1 MRTPSDPSTWLW
13 KLPPQRLNASASA
26 CSVCSVV
33 SPRIRDAAAAAE
45 NTTTMPVGS
54 NPSYCASL
62 RLNRELSSAPAT
74 SAIRNSSPEQPP
86 ASSAAASAAG
96 KQRGADVR
104 ARRHRIAEV
113 ESAAHRGVQ
122 LRRRHGRQPVA
133 VDENRSL
140 RRAAGIEKQLAQRQD
155 AVLFGAREGRAGHR
169 QHHAADDAL
178 RVGRDRWQVQ
188 AGDEFGQGVFELAH
202 G

>member
-74 SAIRNSSPEQPP
+74 SAVRNSSPEQPP
-86 ASSAAASAAG
+86 ANSAAASAAG
-96 KQRGADVR
+96 NNAAPMCGPGAIASQKSS
-104 ARRHRIAEV
+104 ARHIVAFNC
-113 ESAAHRGVQ
+113 AAATAGS
-122 LRRRHGRQPVA
+122 
-133 VDENRSL
+133 RSP
-140 RRAAGIEKQLAQRQD
+140 
-155 AVLFGAREGRAGHR
+155 
-169 QHHAADDAL
+169 
-178 RVGRDRWQVQ
+178 
-188 AGDEFGQGVFELAH
+188 
-202 G
+202 